1 MESIKVE
8 INLNPNIAMYKIPKI
23 TRCMEK
29 IINKANSKRDI
40 FNSYVQKYLY
50 NDICSKDIE
59 YGSSKMSF

>member
-1 MESIKVE
+1 
-8 INLNPNIAMYKIPKI
+8 
-23 TRCMEK
+23 MEK
-29 IINKANSKRDI
+29 IINEANSNRDI